1 MSQAH
6 FPFGSLGSALLP
18 TPYVSLIHGWQQLH
32 FHSRQIQTLKASAQQ
47 RKLLARCYLFLCL
60 LILSKLMCL

>member
-32 FHSRQIQTLKASAQQ
+32 FHSRQIQTLKASARQ
-47 RKLLARCYLFLCL
+47 RKLLAR
-60 LILSKLMCL
+60 